1 MTDTPDNSQLLRLSY
16 PDIMQHINKD
26 GFITET
32 NKGFSAI
39 PDNDIILVTE
49 FIRAFLM
56 PSDTVLQG
64 TNTEHLHGYIHCWY
78 NITLQQPVKVCRG
91 AVAVAMCRAGFTAY
105 YSPGAPDCLYNI
117 RRQDLQAIGSALN
130 NITGGTVTYQA

>member
-1 MTDTPDNSQLLRLSY
+1 MIDTPDNSQLLRLSY
-16 PDIMQHINKD
+16 PDIMQHVNKD
-26 GFITET
+26 GFVTET

-56 PSDTVLQG
+56 PSVTVLQG
-64 TNTEHLHGYIHCWY
+64 TNTKHLHGYIHSWY
-78 NITLQQPVKVCRG
+78 NITMQQPVKVCRG

-105 YSPGAPDCLYNI
+105 YSPGSPDCLYNI
-117 RRQDLQAIGSALN
+117 RPRDLDSIYTALN
-130 NITGGTVTYQA
+130 MIQGDRIIYQA